1 MHDMTNRDARY
12 PLRTIPGYY
21 ATRPGV
27 QIGTYLSSQASD
39 EDLQF
44 LQQLGV
50 EWVMVIVDGGA
61 ATNTVETYARLQAR
75 LARYGIQIY
84 RIANHSVHNMDQV
97 VLNLPGR
104 DQKIAEFL
112 DFIRHLGQA
121 GIHYNTLGYVAN
133 GIWSTSHTTLR
144 GGVVGRTMDLN
155 NAVGSWNGVTYEGPL
170 THGREYTEDELWD
183 NYTYF
188 IKQVVPVA
196 EEAGV
201 YIGIHPDDPPGYTLG
216 GIPRRMFGTYG
227 GFLRALEIANS
238 PNIGVCLC
246 VGCWLEGGA
255 ALGADV
261 IQAIHTFGGMN
272 KLFKVHFR
280 NVSNPLPQPW
290 SETFL
295 DDGYMD
301 MHRVMQAL
309 VEVGYDGC
317 AIPDHIPAM
326 IGGHRAG
333 EAYSIGYMRALI
345 QAVNNE
351 VRGASQ

>member
-1 MHDMTNRDARY
+1 MSNVMGRDKQY
-12 PLRTIPGYY
+12 PLHTIPGYY

-27 QIGTYLSSQASD
+27 QIGTYLSANASD

-61 ATNTVETYARLQAR
+61 ATNTVDNYARLRER
-75 LARYGIQIY
+75 LGRYGIQIY

-104 DQKIAEFL
+104 EQKIEEFL
-112 DFIRHLGQA
+112 DFVRNLGKA
-121 GIHYNTLGYVAN
+121 GIFYNTLGYVAN
-133 GIWSTSHTTLR
+133 GIWSTGHTTLR
-144 GGVVGRTMDLN
+144 GGVVGRTMDLH
-155 NAVGSWNGVTYEGPL
+155 NAVGSWNGVRYEGPL
-170 THGREYTEDELWD
+170 THGREYTEEELWE
-183 NYTYF
+183 NYVYF

-201 YIGIHPDDPPGYTLG
+201 YIGIHPDDPPGYMLG
-216 GIPRRMFGTYG
+216 GIPRQMFGTYA

-246 VGCWLEGGA
+246 VGCWLEGGD

-261 IQAIHTFGGMN
+261 IQAIRTFGGMN

-309 VEVGYDGC
+309 GEVGFDGC
-317 AIPDHIPAM
+317 AIPDHIPGM

-333 EAYSIGYMRALI
+333 EAFSIGYMRALI

-351 VRGASQ
+351 LNGARK